1 MTDQYIQNIRN
12 NSEKAECYFSKKL
25 AFTLGP
31 LELKELSEER
41 NVKIIDVRMR

>member
-25 AFTLGP
+25 AFFL
-31 LELKELSEER
+31 LSA
-41 NVKIIDVRMR
+41 KK